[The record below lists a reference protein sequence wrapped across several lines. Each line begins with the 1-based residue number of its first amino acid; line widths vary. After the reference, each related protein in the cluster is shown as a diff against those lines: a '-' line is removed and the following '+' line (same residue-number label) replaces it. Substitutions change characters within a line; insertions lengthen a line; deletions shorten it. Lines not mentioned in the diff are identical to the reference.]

1 MGIKLMIFKRYLFC
15 EYQISMCILVF
26 RLIPIL
32 NKMNGLW
39 SAIPLLILLDIDVE
53 FKESSLS

>member
-1 MGIKLMIFKRYLFC
+1 MIFKRYLFC

-32 NKMNGLW
+32 YKMNGLW

-53 FKESSLS
+53 FKESSLSK